1 MKKIKV
7 MKVMNIQKTFKEK
20 KLYVRPQITMI
31 PMQAECT
38 LLAASGDNTGGSNIG
53 GHNGGNLDDLITD
66 GD

>member
-20 KLYVRPQITMI
+20 KQYVRPQITMI

-38 LLAASGDNTGGSNIG
+38 LLAASGNDD
-53 GHNGGNLDDLITD
+53 GGNNIAGHDGGDLDSLVT
-66 GD
+66 G